1 MTSFSSLNAR
11 LVTSTDLTASD
22 PTDAVRSDADLAA
35 NLADSRLSQPIGVM
49 LSSAG
54 EYRVLPGEQLEVSV
68 TVNNKGNQS
77 AIIDIFLD
85 DLPVSIHTWCLNT
98 QTRLALE
105 PGQGE
110 EVIFRFDIPLTALSG
125 AYAYNIVV
133 DAPLHY
139 PDSSSLRY
147 EQILQ
152 VLPPTHTTVR
162 VNDPTLAIDPA
173 TTSEQPLKMLPGNPL
188 QFQVYVYNRT
198 DRVDR
203 FRLLCKDLPDDWIK
217 IHYPQG
223 FQTPGLAA
231 IEPYLNLNPGENG
244 IILLTIMPPQDAL
257 AKLILATLQLKSEN
271 NPELKL
277 FEILYLDI
285 KPIYQLTTRFRTLVS
300 RIQQQPGLYSVQATN
315 QGNTPRTLELG
326 VLGLEKNTLCDY
338 AIEPSI
344 LTLAPQQTL
353 TSEISVQPKHPW
365 KRSLFG
371 AGRVINFEVS
381 ATDLEQKPMIEIPM
395 PGMLMWDARPW
406 WQILPAVLLL
416 TGSFAGLI
424 FLVWWF
430 FIRPPAPVSIVKFAP
445 EATTYETSQGDTV
458 HLGFEIA
465 HPQRLQQIE
474 IVGQSAAGDLLSG
487 PLTFDLTHG
496 LPKILADS
504 CVQKK
509 QRLTCRNIRTDAR
522 KSGDYIFTLTVIPQP
537 GRNAK
542 PVQAKALPVSVVPVK
557 APRIVEIT
565 PTAALYTETVPGSAK
580 TANDPPAMA
589 RVNWKID
596 HPDQLRSLTLL
607 AQDEQG
613 NAAAPALIYDFTQGL
628 PDSLAELCVLGRQ
641 LICNNVPTGIREAGT
656 YKFELSAVALEDPL
670 SEGKEG
676 DSEEILPI
684 VATSDSTRIQSRSPR
699 LLSFTLNGEPAQA
712 NYLIPVEPGQ
722 VPTQLTLAWNV
733 DNTPGTQVILNP
745 SPGTVPNQGNLP
757 VMISP
762 QPGET
767 VLSLQVI
774 GATGEQITRSIR
786 ITTYD
791 PTPEVPTIIV
801 NTGEESSNT
810 AAEDSLNS
818 SGLGGS
824 VSDDSSHTTDQQV
837 PNSQNNPSRGELP
850 PQFE

>member
-1 MTSFSSLNAR
+1 MTSFSSLESR
-11 LVTSTDLTASD
+11 LVTATDLTATD
-22 PTDAVRSDADLAA
+22 PA
-35 NLADSRLSQPIGVM
+35 NSSLTQPIGVI
-49 LSSAG
+49 LSSSG
-54 EYRVLPGEQLEVSV
+54 EYRVLPGEMLEVSV

-125 AYAYNIVV
+125 AYAYKIVV

-139 PDSSSLRY
+139 PDSPALRY
-147 EQILQ
+147 EQVLQ

-162 VNDPTLAIDPA
+162 INDPTFAIDPA
-173 TTSEQPLKMLPGNPL
+173 TTRDKPLKIPPGNPL
-188 QFQVYVYNRT
+188 QFQVYVYNRA

-203 FRLLCKDLPDDWIK
+203 FRLACKDLPADWIK

-244 IILLTIMPPQDAL
+244 IILLTIMPPLDAL
-257 AKLILATLQLKSEN
+257 AKLNLATLQLKSEN

-285 KPIYQLTTRFRTLVS
+285 KPIYQLATRFRTLVS

-315 QGNTPRTLELG
+315 QGNTPRTLEFG
-326 VLGLEKNTLCDY
+326 VLGLERNNLCDY
-338 AIEPSI
+338 AIEPPI

-353 TSEISVQPKHPW
+353 TSQISVQPKNPW

-381 ATDLEQKPMIEIPM
+381 ATDLEQKPMVEIPM

-416 TGSFAGLI
+416 SGSLAGLMLLI
-424 FLVWWF
+424 WWF
-430 FIRPPAPVSIVKFAP
+430 FIRPPAPVSIVKFSP
-445 EATTYETSQGDTV
+445 EATTYETNQGETV

-465 HPQRLQQIE
+465 NAQRLQQIE
-474 IVGQSAAGDLLSG
+474 IVGQSAEGDLLSG

-496 LPKILADS
+496 LPTILANS

-509 QRLTCRNIRTDAR
+509 QRLTCRNVRTDAR

-537 GRNAK
+537 GRNAQ
-542 PVQAKALPVSVVPVK
+542 PVQAKALPVSIVPVQ
-557 APRIVEIT
+557 APRIVAIA
-565 PTAALYTETVPGSAK
+565 PTATLYTEAVPGAVK
-580 TANDPPAMA
+580 NANDPPSMA
-589 RVNWKID
+589 RVNWTVD
-596 HPDQLRSLTLL
+596 YPRQLRSLTLL
-607 AQDEQG
+607 ARDEQG
-613 NAAAPALIYDFTQGL
+613 NAAAPALVYDFQQGL
-628 PDSLAELCVLGRQ
+628 PDSLAEFCVLGRQ

-656 YKFELSAVALEDPL
+656 YKFDLTAVALANPASKGTEDARD
-670 SEGKEG
+670 EV
-676 DSEEILPI
+676 LPI
-684 VATSDSTRIQSRSPR
+684 VATSEATRIQSRSPR

-712 NYLIPVEPGQ
+712 SYLIPVEPGQ
-722 VPTQLTLAWNV
+722 MPTQLTLAWNV
-733 DNTPGTQVILNP
+733 DNIPGTQVVLTP

-757 VMISP
+757 VMLSP

-801 NTGEESSNT
+801 NTGTEAGNTATGSNT
-810 AAEDSLNS
+810 NS
-818 SGLGGS
+818 SGSVGDAILDGSNVGGR
-824 VSDDSSHTTDQQV
+824 HNTTDQQD
-837 PNSQNNPSRGELP
+837 PNRSGIRSPGELP